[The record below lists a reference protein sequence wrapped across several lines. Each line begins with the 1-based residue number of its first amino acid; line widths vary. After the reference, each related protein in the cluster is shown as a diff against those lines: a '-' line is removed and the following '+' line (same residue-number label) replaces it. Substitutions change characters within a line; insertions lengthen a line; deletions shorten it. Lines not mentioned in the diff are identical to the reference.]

1 MNGVTE
7 RFSSSPFDQKLT
19 ENCSVVIFET
29 PNGFHQLNRSRRP
42 FLN

>member
-1 MNGVTE
+1 MNGVIE

-29 PNGFHQLNRSRRP
+29 PNEVFTNLTEAEDRS
-42 FLN
+42 